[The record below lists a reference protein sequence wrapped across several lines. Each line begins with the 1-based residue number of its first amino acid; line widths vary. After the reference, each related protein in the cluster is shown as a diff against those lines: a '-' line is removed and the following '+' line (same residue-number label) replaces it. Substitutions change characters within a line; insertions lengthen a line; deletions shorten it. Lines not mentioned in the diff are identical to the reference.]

1 MSRIE
6 PDAFE
11 SAIQPA
17 IRHKVGRTRELD
29 RPDMNRHHRHDPRAA
44 NMADRERWASR
55 IGVILA
61 MAGNAVGLGNFLR
74 FPVQA
79 AQNGGGAFMIPYF
92 VALLLLGIP
101 LAWCEWAMGRMGGT
115 YRHGSAPGVFA
126 LLWKR
131 PIAKYVGA
139 LGVCLPLGVLTYY
152 LYVESWSLAYSMF
165 AMLWDLVGVRSMD
178 SLRAFLAAYQ
188 GGETRVGVSL
198 IAWVFF
204 LITIGINYWVMTG
217 GIARGIERLAR
228 VGMPLLFFLALV
240 LTIRVFTLSPP
251 PGAAPDQTVR
261 EGMGFIWNPN
271 VQMLRS
277 GKVWLAAAGQVFFT
291 LSVGFGAIQ
300 CYASYMRR
308 RDDIIVTGLSA
319 SMMNEFVEVILGAS
333 IAIPASVVFFGRAG
347 TVAIARSGAFNL
359 GFVAMPAIFQQMPAG
374 SLFGLMWFF
383 LLFIAGVTSSVALA
397 QPAVAFLED
406 ELGWTHRRAVRAVW
420 ITLLVLGHVPILGF
434 SAGALDEVDFWAGT
448 IGLALF
454 AFIESVIF
462 LWVFGAERAW
472 EEIHVGAEVHLPR
485 VVLWV
490 LKYVTPTLL
499 AVILIAWLWQDG
511 WGYLTMKGLSA
522 GQRVWRWL
530 ARGMLL
536 AMFGVTAFL
545 IRRSNQGRGP
555 QTAELPS

>member
-1 MSRIE
+1 
-6 PDAFE
+6 
-11 SAIQPA
+11 
-17 IRHKVGRTRELD
+17 
-29 RPDMNRHHRHDPRAA
+29 
-44 NMADRERWASR
+44 MADRERWASR

-92 VALLLLGIP
+92 VALVLFGIP
-101 LAWCEWAMGRMGGT
+101 LAWCEWAMGRMGGA

-126 LLWKR
+126 LLWKH
-131 PIAKYVGA
+131 PMAKYLGA

-165 AMLWDLVGVRSMD
+165 AMMWDLFGVRSMD
-178 SLRAFLAAYQ
+178 SLRAFLTAYQ
-188 GGETRVGVSL
+188 GGGTRIGVSL

-228 VGMPLLFFLALV
+228 VGMPLLFVLAFV
-240 LTIRVFTLSPP
+240 LTVRVFTLSPP
-251 PGAAPDQTVR
+251 AGAGPDQTVR
-261 EGMGFIWNPN
+261 EGLGFVWNPDLG
-271 VQMLRS
+271 MLRS

-333 IAIPASVVFFGRAG
+333 IAIPAAVVFFGRAG
-347 TVAIARSGAFNL
+347 TVDIARSGAFNL
-359 GFVAMPAIFQQMPAG
+359 GFVAMPAIFQQMPVGA
-374 SLFGLMWFF
+374 LFGLMWFF

-420 ITLLVLGHVPILGF
+420 VALLVLGHVPILGF

-454 AFIESVIF
+454 ALIEAVVF

-472 EEIHVGAEVHLPR
+472 AEIHVGAEVRLPR
-485 VVLWV
+485 ALLYV

-499 AVILIAWLWQDG
+499 AVILAAWLWQDG
-511 WGYLTMKGLSA
+511 WAYLTMRGVPA
-522 GQRVWRWL
+522 EQRVWRWV
-530 ARGMLL
+530 ARVMLLGML
-536 AMFGVTAFL
+536 AITVAL
-545 IRRSNQGRGP
+545 IRRAVRRPGAAVPEATS
-555 QTAELPS
+555 